1 MSPEVISIIIL
12 ALMFIIGTLRGVNM
26 GVLGFVAAFAVGLS
40 AVGMTVDEIAAGF
53 PVDLF
58 LALMGLTF
66 LFGFAQNNGSIDFL
80 VRWGLRAVRGRVAAA
95 PWIFFLLSA
104 ILMSIGAI
112 FAIAIVAPLAIP
124 FARKYK
130 INQLMMGMMVVHGGM
145 AGAFSPVS
153 VYGVFVN
160 GFLAKEDIPSNALYM
175 FLASLVFNTL
185 LGTIVYFTMGGR
197 RLIGVRIAEDGADAP
212 QQGGPTPR
220 PLPVAA
226 SAPHGLGSS
235 SSGNS
240 VVSTAAPVTAS
251 VAAPALMASSARPRA
266 TPFQMLTLLG
276 LAVMAVGTAAFNF
289 DIGVLSLT
297 IACVLAI
304 VAPKDAKAA
313 LAQVSWSTVVLVGG
327 VLTYIAVLQQAGTV
341 EFVSAGIAA
350 LGVPLLAVLLLC
362 YLSGIVSALA
372 SSLGTIGIAI
382 AIAAPFLS
390 SGELN
395 PIGFVAAIA
404 ISATVVDVSPFSTNG
419 ALVLA
424 NIADEDR
431 DRFYRRMLVYSG
443 CIVAFA
449 PAAAWLIV
457 FVPFPL

>member
-1 MSPEVISIIIL
+1 MSPEVISIAIL

-40 AVGMTVDEIAAGF
+40 VVGMTVDDIAAGF

-95 PWIFFLLSA
+95 PWIFFILSA

-124 FARKYK
+124 FARKYR

-160 GFLAKEDIPSNALYM
+160 GFLAKEDIPGNPLYL

-185 LGTIVYFTMGGR
+185 LGAIVYFTLGGR
-197 RLIGVRIAEDGADAP
+197 RLLGVRIAEDGAETGRGNIPGAP
-212 QQGGPTPR
+212 ASPRTSAQQVSASGGGSS
-220 PLPVAA
+220 PLAGTGTLE
-226 SAPHGLGSS
+226 PHGLT
-235 SSGNS
+235 
-240 VVSTAAPVTAS
+240 TALS
-251 VAAPALMASSARPRA
+251 ERPRA
-266 TPFQMLTLLG
+266 TPFQVLTLLG

-313 LAQVSWSTVVLVGG
+313 LAQDSWSTVVLVGG
-327 VLTYIAVLQQAGTV
+327 VLTYIAVLQEAGTV

-390 SGELN
+390 AGELN

-431 DRFYRRMLVYSG
+431 DRFYRQMLVYSG